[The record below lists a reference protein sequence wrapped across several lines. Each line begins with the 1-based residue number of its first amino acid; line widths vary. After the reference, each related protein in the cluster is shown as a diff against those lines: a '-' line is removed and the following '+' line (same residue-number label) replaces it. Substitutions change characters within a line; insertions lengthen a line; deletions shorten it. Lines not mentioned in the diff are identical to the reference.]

1 MLDQGVARIKKL
13 TDGWEDGGTASFVG
27 LLEDFRKQF
36 TAIPQEG
43 FAWSGK
49 TGWC

>member
-1 MLDQGVARIKKL
+1 MIMIIINELSIVLRCKFFLPYPIRN
-13 TDGWEDGGTASFVG
+13 EI
-27 LLEDFRKQF
+27 